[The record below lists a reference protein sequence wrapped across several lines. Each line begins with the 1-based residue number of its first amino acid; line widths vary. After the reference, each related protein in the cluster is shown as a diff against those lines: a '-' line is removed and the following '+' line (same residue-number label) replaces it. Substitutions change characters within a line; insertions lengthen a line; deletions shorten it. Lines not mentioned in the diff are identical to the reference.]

1 MKKLLLITLGTTL
14 SFSTLAANLQWN
26 NVEPGYSYQ
35 QPTSTTYTQIGNQ
48 MIGSDG
54 SSATRIGNQTIYQDS
69 QGNRSTCTQIGNQI
83 ICN

>member
-35 QPTSTTYTQIGNQ
+35 QDRKSVV
-48 MIGSDG
+48 
-54 SSATRIGNQTIYQDS
+54 
-69 QGNRSTCTQIGNQI
+69 
-83 ICN
+83 